1 MRPLLNGGTLGGRMI
16 AKSKLGPIQIVLLLF
31 AAPACSDKAW
41 RPPTEIEAAGWKL
54 PRGTNNFFEHHSGG
68 VPFSMF
74 QYRFDFPSKELPGL
88 AAQLP
93 CTLGVSKTGSPDF
106 ANVGT
111 NDRDWYTPD
120 QATSHRGC
128 DGRVRNWDFSVLLD
142 VSKPDTVTTFV
153 VLSD

>member
-1 MRPLLNGGTLGGRMI
+1 MI
-16 AKSKLGPIQIVLLLF
+16 ARSKLGPIQIALLLF
-31 AAPACSDKAW
+31 AAPGCSDRTW
-41 RPPTEIEAAGWKL
+41 RTPTEIEPAGWKL
-54 PRGTNNFFEHHSGG
+54 PRGTSNFFEHHSGG

-74 QYRFDFPSKELPGL
+74 QYRFDLPSKELPSL

-93 CTLGVSKTGSPDF
+93 CTLGVPKTGPPDF

-111 NDRDWYTPD
+111 NDRTWYSPD

-128 DGRVRNWDFSVLLD
+128 DGRVGNWDFDVLLD
-142 VSKPDTVTTFV
+142 VSKPDVITTFI